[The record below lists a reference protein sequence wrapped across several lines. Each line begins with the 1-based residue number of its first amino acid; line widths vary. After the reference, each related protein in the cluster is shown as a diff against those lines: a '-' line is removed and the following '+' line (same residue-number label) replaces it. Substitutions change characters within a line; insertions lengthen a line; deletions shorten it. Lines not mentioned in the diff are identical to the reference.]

1 MKISAN
7 EIDWKGLLVKK
18 YLHYGLNELDCMVLF
33 ISDAVLDMQP
43 KTLLTCDVLAPYM
56 YASKDGI
63 DSSLSNL
70 MGKKFIQI
78 KQEGNIFYSS
88 LDEFKVQIFEDEM
101 KDFALRGNYRSPTDM
116 VAEGLY
122 SFLESLGGPLSPIE
136 RDRVT
141 AWLKEG
147 ATEDMI
153 KEACHKSLTKNGHI
167 SYPTA
172 DRLILEMQ
180 RSASRKNIGVSTID
194 EKNRKNDALRR
205 LIDDTD
211 WNINDGD

>member
-56 YASKDGI
+56 YASKDDI

-88 LDEFKVQIFEDEM
+88 SELYNTIF
-101 KDFALRGNYRSPTDM
+101 
-116 VAEGLY
+116 
-122 SFLESLGGPLSPIE
+122 
-136 RDRVT
+136 
-141 AWLKEG
+141 LK
-147 ATEDMI
+147 TTFFCI
-153 KEACHKSLTKNGHI
+153 PYLKSL
-167 SYPTA
+167 
-172 DRLILEMQ
+172 
-180 RSASRKNIGVSTID
+180 
-194 EKNRKNDALRR
+194 
-205 LIDDTD
+205 
-211 WNINDGD
+211 

>member
-56 YASKDGI
+56 YASKDDI

-101 KDFALRGNYRSPTDM
+101 KA
-116 VAEGLY
+116 VAKNLY
-122 SFLESLGGPLSPIE
+122 VDTIGEDPGYKSF
-136 RDRVT
+136 
-141 AWLKEG
+141 
-147 ATEDMI
+147 M
-153 KEACHKSLTKNGHI
+153 KSN
-167 SYPTA
+167 
-172 DRLILEMQ
+172 
-180 RSASRKNIGVSTID
+180 
-194 EKNRKNDALRR
+194 
-205 LIDDTD
+205 
-211 WNINDGD
+211 